1 MRVLIAGSS
10 GLLGTALTA
19 RLRKR
24 GDEVYRLVRRTADAD
39 DERSWDPVAGT
50 LEAAA
55 VSGFDAVVNLAGAGI
70 GDKRWSDEHKSL
82 LRSSRIDSTR
92 LLAATLA
99 GSAAPP
105 GVLVSGSAIGFY
117 GERGDEELDEGS
129 PGGDT
134 FLARLANDWEAAAVS
149 AEQVGIRVAHLRTG
163 IVLSTKGGALA
174 KLVTPFKLGVGGRIG
189 DGRSWWSWIAI
200 EDHLA
205 AIEAIIDG
213 DLAGPVNLTAPN
225 SVRSAE
231 FTDAL
236 GNALRRPT
244 LIPTPRFALN
254 VLLGSELAAA
264 LLFTS
269 SRVMPRAL
277 LDSGFSFEHP
287 SVGGALAAALE

>member
-1 MRVLIAGSS
+1 MSDPGIRWRAPSKLPQCPASMLWSTSPGPGSATNGGATSTSHCCGRAGSTRP
-10 GLLGTALTA
+10 GCWRRRLQGPRHHRGFWFLGP
-19 RLRKR
+19 
-24 GDEVYRLVRRTADAD
+24 
-39 DERSWDPVAGT
+39 RSV
-50 LEAAA
+50 
-55 VSGFDAVVNLAGAGI
+55 
-70 GDKRWSDEHKSL
+70 
-82 LRSSRIDSTR
+82 
-92 LLAATLA
+92 
-99 GSAAPP
+99 
-105 GVLVSGSAIGFY
+105 FY